1 MNLTHPEP
9 PPVKQSGPD
18 IWPLVIKDMEE
29 RNAVGT
35 EKYGTPLQAGN
46 GRDPLVDAYQEALD
60 LVVYLRQAIEERK
73 KTMFSIQQKAKEI
86 DVTSM
91 FNDERVVDAMVDVAE
106 QVAIDER
113 IRPLWPECPLDQIYL
128 SLDDWKEAM
137 LAARDYKQGELSA
150 TAFRERLAILAGK
163 VIRSMVNLEA

>member
-1 MNLTHPEP
+1 
-9 PPVKQSGPD
+9 
-18 IWPLVIKDMEE
+18 
-29 RNAVGT
+29 
-35 EKYGTPLQAGN
+35 
-46 GRDPLVDAYQEALD
+46 
-60 LVVYLRQAIEERK
+60 
-73 KTMFSIQQKAKEI
+73 MFSIQQKAKEI